1 MKIQGNNNIYTNY
14 DKYNKKEINRKETTK
29 NYNRDTLEIENKN
42 MPIDKEKITIDYIS
56 KNLAKQMTQ
65 DTNKIKKQEIKSQIA
80 NSTYEI
86 ENDKVVL
93 KIIFP

>member
-29 NYNRDTLEIENKN
+29 NYNRDTLDIENKN